1 MDYQLYYSPGACSM
15 AAHIAL
21 QEAKAAYALQLVD
34 LSTRAH
40 YRPEYLAINPK
51 ARVPALDISGQAR
64 VLTELPAILV
74 HVAQQH
80 PQAGLL
86 PADDPVQTARCLE
99 WLAWLSGWV
108 HSAGYGA
115 IWRPERFSSNADHYD
130 GIRAQGRRTV
140 VDAYAA
146 IEQQFADGRP
156 HALASGYSVVD
167 PFLLVLYR
175 WGNRIGLDM
184 HADCPAWSAASAN
197 LAQRPAVQA
206 VLQREGVSLD
216 G

>member
-1 MDYQLYYSPGACSM
+1 M

-21 QEAKAAYALQLVD
+21 QEVQAPYTLELVD
-34 LSTRAH
+34 VATRAN

-51 ARVPALDISGQAR
+51 ARVPALGIPGQRR
-64 VLTELPAILV
+64 VLTELPAILTYL
-74 HVAQQH
+74 AQQH

-86 PADDPVQTARCLE
+86 PSGDPVGIARCQE

-108 HSAGYGA
+108 HGAGYGG
-115 IWRPERFSSNADHYD
+115 IWRPERYSGDTAHYE
-130 GIRAQGRRTV
+130 GIGAQGRRTV
-140 VDAYAA
+140 IDAYRV
-146 IEQQFADGRP
+146 IDQQFADGR
-156 HALASGYSVVD
+156 HQALASGYSVVD

-184 HADCPAWSAASAN
+184 RADYPAWSAASMQMAR
-197 LAQRPAVQA
+197 RPAVQA
-206 VLQREGVSLD
+206 VLQREAVSLD